1 MRLKPQHQI
10 WIVVAVVLGAVLVYM
25 ATSDLP
31 GKREQTGDI
40 VTKILGSVE
49 AKATS
54 SFDITLQE
62 GGDAAHE
69 ADHVFE
75 SVKNPAIESASLN
88 VKTLK
93 LEVRYDDGM
102 IKESDI
108 RQLLATAGYV
118 KVTAADAVPAS
129 LSADGKS
136 QQLSLAQGEQAL
148 EPKLVSAKG
157 GIPLK
162 LVFGQGSAHL
172 ASISIAELGVKQD
185 LSQGGA
191 TVEVPNPKPGTYDI
205 VCAEG
210 YADGTLIIE

>member
-1 MRLKPQHQI
+1 MRLKPQHLI
-10 WIVVAVVLGAVLVYM
+10 WIVVAVVLGTVLVYM
-25 ATSDLP
+25 ATSDQP
-31 GKREQTGDI
+31 GKRERSGD
-40 VTKILGSVE
+40 VVSETLGSAE

-69 ADHVFE
+69 ADHVFD
-75 SVKNPAIESASLN
+75 SIKNPALASAALN

-93 LEVRYDDGM
+93 LEVRYDDAL
-102 IKESDI
+102 IKESEI
-108 RQLLATAGYV
+108 RQMLAKAGYV
-118 KVTAADAVPAS
+118 RATAADAVPAT

-136 QQLSLAQGEQAL
+136 QELSLAQGEQAL
-148 EPKLVSAKG
+148 EPKLVSAKA

-172 ASISIAELGVKQD
+172 SSVSIAEFGVKQD
-185 LSQGGA
+185 LTQGGA
-191 TVEVPNPKPGTYDI
+191 TVEIQDPKPGTYNI

-210 YADGTLIIE
+210 YPDGTLIVE